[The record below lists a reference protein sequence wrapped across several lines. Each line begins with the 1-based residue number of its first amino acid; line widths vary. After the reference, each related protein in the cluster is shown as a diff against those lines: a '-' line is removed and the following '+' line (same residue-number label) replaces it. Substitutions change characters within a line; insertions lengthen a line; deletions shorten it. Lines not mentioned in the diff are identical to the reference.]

1 MKKHVFIFGGISG
14 LIVSALMVISMTI
27 CTAQGSNFENG
38 MIYGY
43 AGMII
48 AFSMIF
54 VGIKNYRDKHNGGFI
69 TFGKAFTVGLYISLI
84 ASTMYVITWMIDNYF
99 FIPDFGDKY
108 AEFMLAQAKKDGATE
123 AELATKAADMAKFT
137 EMYKNPFFKAM
148 MTYVEILPIGLA
160 ASLIAAAI
168 FRKKPEIRETLD

>member
-1 MKKHVFIFGGISG
+1 MKKHVLIFGGISG
-14 LIVSALMVISMTI
+14 LIVSGLMIISMAI

-43 AGMII
+43 AGMIL

-54 VGIKNYRDKHNGGFI
+54 VGIKSYRDKHNGGLI
-69 TFGKAFTVGLYISLI
+69 SFGKAFMVGLYISLI

-108 AEFMLAQAKKDGATE
+108 AEFIIAQAKKDGATD
-123 AELATKAADMAKFT
+123 AEIVTKTAEMTKFI

-148 MTYVEILPIGLA
+148 MTYLEILPIGLL
-160 ASLIAAAI
+160 ASLIAASI
-168 FRKKPEIRETLD
+168 FQKKPKVAQA

>member
-14 LIVSALMVISMTI
+14 LIVSALMIISMAI
-27 CTAQGSNFENG
+27 CTASGSNFEHG

-43 AGMII
+43 AGMIL

-54 VGIKNYRDKHNGGFI
+54 VGIKSYRDKHNGGFI
-69 TFGKAFTVGLYISLI
+69 TFGKAFLVGLYISLI
-84 ASTMYVITWMIDNYF
+84 ASTMYVITWLIDNYF

-108 AEFMLAQAKKDGATE
+108 AEFMIAQAKKDGASD
-123 AELATKAADMAKFT
+123 AEIATKTVEMAKFI
-137 EMYKNPFFKAM
+137 EMYKNPFFKTM
-148 MTYVEILPIGLA
+148 MTYLEILPIGLL

-168 FRKKPEIRETLD
+168 FQKKQKVAQA